1 MSTAS
6 RPLIAVTMGDAAG
19 IGPEIVVKALAEP
32 GLRERCRPVVI
43 GASWAIDE
51 AAALVGAGL
60 RARAVER
67 VEDADPAPGV
77 NRRARRGQPRS
88 PATWRRAR

>member
-19 IGPEIVVKALAEP
+19 IGPEIVAKALAEP
-32 GLRERCRPVVI
+32 GLRDTCRPVVI
-43 GASWAIDE
+43 GAAWAIDE
-51 AAALVGAGL
+51 AATLVGADL
-60 RARAVER
+60 RARPIQR

-77 NRRARRGQPRS
+77 IDVLDLDNLA
-88 PATWRRAR
+88 PATS